1 MLQELHIQ
9 NLALIEKLQLN
20 LHSGFSALTG
30 ETGAGKSIL
39 LDGLG
44 LVLGERADSSLVRHG
59 QERAEVSASFAIDQL
74 PQVQAW
80 LQEQALDDDDLCLLR
95 RVLGADGRSKAY
107 INGRPA
113 PASSLK
119 ALGDLLVDI
128 HGQHEHQSLLSA
140 NNQLSL
146 VDAYGHHQE
155 AVNQVKQAYKHWQ
168 QLSHKFDELKHN
180 QAEHQSKLE
189 LIDFQLT
196 EFNKLAPQPGEFENL
211 SEEQSTLAHANEIKR
226 GGFLS
231 YEALDGDNGATTL
244 INDAISQLE
253 QLSEYTPALNT
264 QLGLLNSALIDL
276 QEAAND
282 IHHFAESVEL
292 DPERLTGLEQRL
304 SQLYALAKKY
314 HLSPDELAAKH
325 QELKQTFDSLN
336 QDYGSLDNLQ
346 AEIHQA
352 WLAYEKQ
359 AKTLTKQ
366 RQTSAKKLSET
377 VTNSMQTLGMAQG
390 QFSIDINP
398 ADKPSA
404 SGLDRLE
411 FLVSANPGQPAKPL
425 AKVASG
431 GELSR
436 ISLAIQVAS
445 AEVAQIPTLIFDE
458 VDVGIGGGIAEVVGQ
473 KMQQLGQ
480 HRQVLS
486 ITHLG
491 QVAAFGNQHLKVS
504 KHSAGD
510 STVTQVNQ
518 LDNQQRV
525 EELARMV
532 GGLEI
537 TQQTL
542 NHAADMFNRAQINQ
556 GSAEKNKRKKTASI

>member
-1 MLQELHIQ
+1 MLQEIHIQ
-9 NLALIEKLQLN
+9 NLALIERLQLN
-20 LHSGFSALTG
+20 LNQGFTSLTG

-59 QERAEVSASFAIDQL
+59 EERAEVSAQFDIELL

-95 RVLGADGRSKAY
+95 RIVNADGRSKAY
-107 INGRPA
+107 INGRPV

-128 HGQHEHQSLLSA
+128 HGQHEHQSLLTNS
-140 NNQLSL
+140 NQQNL
-146 VDAYGHHQE
+146 VDAYGHHQTQLE
-155 AVNQVKQAYKHWQ
+155 QVKQTFKHWQ
-168 QLSHKFDELKHN
+168 KLKHRYDDLQAN

-189 LIDFQLT
+189 LIEFQLN
-196 EFNKLAPQPGEFENL
+196 EFNKLSPQTGEFEAL
-211 SEEQSTLAHANEIKR
+211 SDEQSTLAHASEIKR
-226 GGFLS
+226 NGFLS
-231 YEALDGDNGATTL
+231 YEALDGEVGATHL
-244 INDAISQLE
+244 VSEAIQQLE
-253 QLSEYTPALNT
+253 QLGEYTPALNA
-264 QLGLLNSALIDL
+264 QLSQLQTTLIDL

-292 DPERLTGLEQRL
+292 DPERLNALDERL
-304 SQLYALAKKY
+304 SALYALAKKY
-314 HLSPDELAAKH
+314 HLSPEDLTNKH
-325 QELKQTFDSLN
+325 QQLQQEFENLN
-336 QDYGSLDNLQ
+336 MDGGSLDELKIQ
-346 AEIHQA
+346 IDQA
-352 WLAYEKQ
+352 WLDYEKAAQ
-359 AKTLTKQ
+359 ALTKQ
-366 RQTSAKKLSET
+366 RKTSAKKLSQT
-377 VTNSMQTLGMAQG
+377 VSSSMQTLGMEKG
-390 QFSIDINP
+390 EFKIELTP
-398 ADKPSA
+398 LDKPSVQ
-404 SGLDRLE
+404 GLDKIE

-491 QVAAFGNQHLKVS
+491 QVAAYGNQHLNVS
-504 KHSAGD
+504 KQTSKGK
-510 STVTQVNQ
+510 TLTQVTP
-518 LDNQQRV
+518 LDPQARI
-525 EELARMV
+525 EEIARMV

-537 TQQTL
+537 TEQTL
-542 NHAADMFNRAQINQ
+542 KHAQEMLERAQAKLQ
-556 GSAEKNKRKKTASI
+556 VHA